1 MRERFRDWIKDRMN
15 RLKRLTNW
23 KTSFRIRIERNTI
36 LIEECQ
42 RSKIRINI
50 EIQLI
55 KSRDNWIIIIF
66 KYRN

>member
-66 KYRN
+66 KYHN